1 MQLKFPSA
9 VSSIVKFAIVV
20 LNVIAV
26 LLLAARLIMDN
37 NFSVKVAMA
46 LFAVDIIYIVPL
58 ILFTYYKFEDDY
70 LLIHDYPLRT
80 FKIDYKDIFN
90 VEDGDFETK
99 NKSIVALSF
108 NRVAIGY
115 KKHNKDDS
123 VTERY
128 VYVSPKDMNLFLIR
142 LSARLQQSKIDI
154 EEKAKEV
161 SLKQQE
167 HLLKK
172 KLADEKREKEAK
184 AKEPEIIKVK
194 TVKGTGVFKTEVASS
209 EEEAKENIA
218 EQTEEK
224 TAEELESTV
233 EEVIEASAEETVEEV
248 VEASAEETAE
258 KTVEEAT
265 ENTEE

>member
-9 VSSIVKFAIVV
+9 VSSIVKFVIVV
-20 LNVIAV
+20 MNVVAV
-26 LLLAARLIMDN
+26 LLLAAKFIMDTY
-37 NFSVKVAMA
+37 FSVKVAIA

-70 LLIHDYPLRT
+70 LLIHDFPIRT
-80 FKIDYKDIFN
+80 FKIKYSDIFN
-90 VEDGDFETK
+90 VEDGDYEAK
-99 NKSIVALSF
+99 EKSIVALSLD
-108 NRVAIGY
+108 RVAIGY

-142 LSARLQQSKIDI
+142 LSARLQQNKVDI

-172 KLADEKREKEAK
+172 KLAEEKKAKEAK
-184 AKEPEIIKVK
+184 EKEPEIIKVK
-194 TVKGTGVFKTEVASS
+194 TVKGTGVFKTENSAADDAA
-209 EEEAKENIA
+209 EEKAEDIAADAVEDVAKE
-218 EQTEEK
+218 TEE
-224 TAEELESTV
+224 
-233 EEVIEASAEETVEEV
+233 SANGE
-248 VEASAEETAE
+248 
-258 KTVEEAT
+258 
-265 ENTEE
+265 